1 MRCDDAV
8 ELITGLVDNEVST
21 QERAAIEA
29 HLSECET
36 CALSYEQERELKL
49 QIRLAAGQ
57 AVAPEALRRSLEREL
72 TDLQPRRIKRPA
84 SFLPRWVAMPALRP
98 VFAVA
103 LVIVIF
109 APLYYL
115 LRPAHDIAL
124 EALATHQEINTSQK
138 YQSSPPIADM
148 TALKTELVAA
158 VGGEFEPM
166 GFDLSMMQLYP
177 VAGFVRKINN
187 RDVIVTVYQGKGP
200 GITCFTFLGTE
211 ADAPGGALSFHDPG
225 KKINFYSFSSNG
237 TNGVMHREGNVICI
251 MVSEMPA
258 GDLLALVRAKARHA

>member
-29 HLSECET
+29 HLRECEACT
-36 CALSYEQERELKL
+36 LRYEQEKGLKV
-49 QIRLAAGQ
+49 QIRLAAGR
-57 AVAPEALRRSLEREL
+57 VVTPEALRRSLGHEL
-72 TDLQPRRIKRPA
+72 LDSQPRRITRPA
-84 SFLPRWVAMPALRP
+84 SVLPRWVAMPVLRP

-103 LVIVIF
+103 LLIVIF

-124 EALATHQEINTSQK
+124 EALTMHQEIDTSQK
-138 YQSSPPIADM
+138 YQSRLPIADM

-158 VGGEFEPM
+158 VGGQFEPM
-166 GFDLSMMQLYP
+166 SFDLSMMQLYP

-211 ADAPGGALSFHDPG
+211 ADAPGGAQLFHDPD
-225 KKINFYSFSSNG
+225 KKINFYSFSSIG

-251 MVSEMPA
+251 MVSEMPT